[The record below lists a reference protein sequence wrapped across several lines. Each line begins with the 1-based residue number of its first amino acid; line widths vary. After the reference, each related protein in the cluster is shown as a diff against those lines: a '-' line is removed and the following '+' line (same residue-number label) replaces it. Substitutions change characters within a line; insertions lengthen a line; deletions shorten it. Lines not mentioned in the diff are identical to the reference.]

1 VNMALRVSSYVWIW
15 LACFFVTYPQGRA
28 ATPLKK
34 FPLKLPDGLEKS
46 PVLVLDLDGDGKLE
60 LALASRKKLY
70 ALEADGSAMSGF
82 PISLEEHGFLATAL
96 SGGLLKLPSG
106 PRAAIAL
113 GTESGKLLVIGAEG
127 KPLAGFPLQLDAQLA
142 GPVSFAD
149 LDGDGGNELIA
160 ASSAGKIWVVRA
172 DGRPLSGYPAGCLC
186 EPTTAVTVSHLRP
199 GEARQLIFG
208 DASGALHLWEGPGR
222 ERAGFPFRGGFAV
235 LSQPVLGDLNDDGAF
250 EIVYGSEDYK
260 IYAVDAGAKALPGF
274 PVSTGYRI
282 YSTPAL
288 ADLDG
293 DGIVEIIVTS
303 GDGNLYVFDGRGG
316 TRAGF
321 PVKIGN
327 RLQSSPAAADVDL
340 DGRAEIAATSD
351 DGRLWLL
358 GPDGKKYAGFP
369 LQPAQGAG
377 LGPTLADLGADRS
390 VEIIAAFRDGTV
402 AAYSMLRKGKARGE
416 LAWPAE
422 GRDAA
427 RSGRVYPNPARYTE
441 LAIEPSTPS
450 TTDTLKLNYRHFDL
464 DGEAEPATIIRW
476 FRDGKEVKE
485 LQGQREVPPQHTR
498 KHQKWNFTLQAG
510 EKEAVF
516 TGPQVEI
523 VNTPPGAP
531 QIVIEPGEPTCQSE
545 LQLKV
550 TTPAADPDGDK
561 ISYRVS
567 WLKDRQPQAKLSDWK
582 VKGLKKGERWT
593 AVVIP
598 SDGEAEGPPAR
609 TQVMVKNTPP
619 GAPVIQLEPA
629 SPRVTDRVKAV
640 IKRPSFDA
648 DGDRITYRAQWQA
661 DENRL
666 NVPAESLEIPASLA
680 AKHQKLAVSVTP
692 WDGEQNGA
700 STSAEVRIVNT
711 PPDPPQLQL
720 SPASPRV
727 TDELTLLIT
736 TASADPDLDLLTYR
750 VTWFIDGKP
759 APQLHG
765 FTVPCAGL
773 KKNQTVKATVT
784 AHDGEAEGKS
794 TSLDTRVVNAPPRP
808 PRLAAVNS
816 MPRTSEELQVKELD
830 PAADPDGDRLTLQ
843 AVWYEEAGKERRE
856 LWRGAELRSLPAD
869 KTKKHGKYLL
879 RVTAS
884 DGEAIS
890 EPAEVW
896 FEVKNTPPPACRLAI
911 DPEKPLGGQQLRARV
926 ETPAD
931 ADGDRVEVKLR
942 WYRNGEA
949 LELSGGEVGA
959 ELVKKG
965 QLWQLFGIPS
975 DGEQNGPECRAEA
988 LVGNRPPLE
997 PQITLRPEKPDR
1009 HTGLELVWLGP
1020 PADPDGDEV
1029 RTHWRWLVD
1038 GRPLEVLAGQAKIP
1052 GEFLHRGE
1060 KWQLELTLSD
1070 GESTLPLIRKEVVVG
1085 NSAPG
1090 KPEITILPHQ
1100 PLSSDDLHC
1109 ALLQPAPDLDGDRL
1123 EYRYSWFTG
1132 SSAEG
1137 APVHQGPILPADRTK
1152 KGQSWTCQALAFDG
1166 LEAGPAAVASVTIQ
1180 NAAPGPAEIA
1190 LEPASPKTGEDLA
1203 CRIKS
1208 EAIDPDGDRVKYL
1221 FRWFRDGVLQQF
1233 AAQTDRVP
1241 ARLTSANDIWQCA
1254 VVPTDGELEGPP
1266 AESQEALVK

>member
-1 VNMALRVSSYVWIW
+1 MAFTCSRYARIW
-15 LACFFVTYPQGRA
+15 LVSLFLLSAQVQA

-34 FPLKLPDGLEKS
+34 FPVRLQDGLEKS
-46 PVLVLDLDGDGKLE
+46 PALVFDLDGDGKLE
-60 LALASRKKLY
+60 LAMASRKKLY
-70 ALEADGSAMSGF
+70 ALEADGSAMQGF
-82 PISLEEHGFLATAL
+82 PVSLEEHGFLATAL
-96 SGGLLKLPSG
+96 SGGLLRLPAG
-106 PRAAIAL
+106 ARAAIAL
-113 GTESGKLLVIGAEG
+113 GTESGKLLVVGADG
-127 KPLAGFPLQLDAQLA
+127 KPLPGFPLQLDGPLA
-142 GPVSFAD
+142 GPVSFTD
-149 LDGDGGNELIA
+149 LDGDGGNELMA
-160 ASSAGKIWVVRA
+160 ATSAGKIWAVRA
-172 DGRPLSGYPAGCLC
+172 DGQPLSGYPAGCSC

-199 GEARQLIFG
+199 GEAKQLIFG
-208 DASGALHLWEGPGR
+208 DASGSLHVWEGPGR

-235 LSQPVLGDLNDDGAF
+235 LSQPVLGDLNDDGVF

-260 IYAVDAGAKALPGF
+260 IYAIDAEAKALSGF

-293 DGIVEIIVTS
+293 NGIVEIIVTS

-316 TRAGF
+316 SRAGF
-321 PVKIGN
+321 PVKMGN
-327 RLQSSPAAADVDL
+327 RLQSSPVAGDVDL
-340 DGRAEIAATSD
+340 DGRVEIAATSD
-351 DGRLWLL
+351 DGRLWLV

-390 VEIIAAFRDGTV
+390 VEIIAAFREGTI
-402 AAYSMLRKGKARGE
+402 AAYSMLRKGKARVE

-427 RSGRVYPNPARYTE
+427 RSGRVYPNPTRYNH
-441 LAIEPSTPS
+441 LALEPSTPA
-450 TTDTLKLNYRHFDL
+450 TTDTLKLSYRHFDL

-510 EKEAVF
+510 EKEAIF
-516 TGPQVEI
+516 TSPQVEI

-609 TQVMVKNTPP
+609 AQVLVKNTPP
-619 GAPVIQLEPA
+619 GVPVIQLEPP
-629 SPRVTDRVKAV
+629 SPRVTDRVKVV
-640 IKRPSFDA
+640 IKKPSVDA
-648 DGDRITYRAQWQA
+648 DGDRIVYRAKWQA
-661 DENRL
+661 DANGL

-680 AKHQKLAVSVTP
+680 AKHQKLSVSITP

-700 STSAEVRIVNT
+700 STSAEVNLANT
-711 PPDPPQLQL
+711 PPEPPKLQL
-720 SPASPRV
+720 SPASARV
-727 TDELTLLIT
+727 TDELALLIT
-736 TASADPDLDLLTYR
+736 SAATDPDLDPLAYR
-750 VTWFIDGKP
+750 ISWFVDGKA
-759 APQLHG
+759 APQLRG
-765 FTVPCAGL
+765 FQVSCAGL
-773 KKNQTVKATVT
+773 KKNQTVKATVS
-784 AHDGEAEGKS
+784 AHDGEVEGKPAS
-794 TSLDTRVVNAPPRP
+794 IEARVVNAPPRP
-808 PRLAAVNS
+808 PRLAAVNPL
-816 MPRTSEELQVKELD
+816 PRTTEELQVKELD

-843 AVWYEEAGKERRE
+843 AVWYEESGKERRE
-856 LWRGAELRSLPAD
+856 LWRGAELRSLPATQ
-869 KTKKHGKYLL
+869 TKKHGKYLL

-884 DGEAIS
+884 DEEAVS

-896 FEVKNTPPPACRLAI
+896 FEVRNTPPPTCRLTI
-911 DPEKPLGGQQLRARV
+911 EPEKAVGGQQLRAQV

-949 LELSGGEVGA
+949 LPLSAAVVGS

-965 QLWQLFGIPS
+965 QLWQVLGIPF
-975 DGEQNGPECRAEA
+975 DGEEAGPECWAQV

-997 PQITLRPEKPDR
+997 PQITLRPEKPNR
-1009 HTGLELVWLGP
+1009 HTGLELVWLEP
-1020 PADPDGDEV
+1020 PADPDGEEV
-1029 RTHWRWLVD
+1029 KTQWKWLVD

-1070 GESTLPLIRKEVVVG
+1070 GESTLPPVRKEVLVG

-1090 KPEITILPHQ
+1090 KPKITILPQ
-1100 PLSSDDLHC
+1100 KPLSSDDLHC
-1109 ALLQPAPDLDGDRL
+1109 ALEEPAPDLDNDRL
-1123 EYRYSWFTG
+1123 EYRYSWFAG
-1132 SSAEG
+1132 SSTEG
-1137 APVHQGPILPADRTK
+1137 TPVHQGPILPAERTK
-1152 KGQSWTCQALAFDG
+1152 KGQSWTCQVLAFDG
-1166 LEAGPAAVASVTIQ
+1166 IEAGPAVTATVAIQ
-1180 NAAPGPAEIA
+1180 NAAPGPAEI
-1190 LEPASPKTGEDLA
+1190 LIEPSSPKTGEDLV
-1203 CRIKS
+1203 CRVKS
-1208 EAIDPDGDRVKYL
+1208 EAVDPDGDRVKYL

-1254 VVPTDGELEGPP
+1254 VVPTDGELEGPL
-1266 AESQEALVK
+1266 AESQEVVVK